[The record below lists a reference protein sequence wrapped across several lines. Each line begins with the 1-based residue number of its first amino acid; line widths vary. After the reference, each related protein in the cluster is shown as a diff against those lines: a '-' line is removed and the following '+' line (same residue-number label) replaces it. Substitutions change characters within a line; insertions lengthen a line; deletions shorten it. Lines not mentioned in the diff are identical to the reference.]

1 MIDLGRRFAKVRLQI
16 ITLYLVQHVQ
26 LVQAREL
33 HAHMC
38 WTAE

>member
-26 LVQAREL
+26 LVQAREW
-33 HAHMC
+33 HAQMC